1 MNEELDVASV
11 SVSVAVESTIQY
23 MCDTTRNEI
32 MLLGSLRG
40 DRAPGCTLLARS
52 FTEAHHFCNQEST
65 QRKCC

>member
-32 MLLGSLRG
+32 LLLKRN
-40 DRAPGCTLLARS
+40 RFLTWR
-52 FTEAHHFCNQEST
+52 
-65 QRKCC
+65 